1 MFLALREIRFSRT
14 RYVLI
19 VTIMLLVS
27 FLVLFVTGLANGLG
41 NATSSAVRNMPA
53 DHFIV
58 QKDSDDRFARSALYG
73 DQVKEAQSMAGQ
85 EGAEPLGVQMTTV
98 TRKNSDSKIDIALF
112 GVQADGWLVPKKVE
126 GQGLNQ
132 TATGSVLADR
142 DLAESG
148 VAIGDTI
155 VDSATGL
162 EWTVSGFTENQSYSH
177 MPAVWMNDADW
188 AAYRSEIMAARG
200 GEADTAYNAIALR
213 VSVSKADELRS
224 SVSDAD
230 VITKAQAISAI
241 PGHKAE
247 QSSLMMMIAFLYVI
261 SAFVLAVFFY
271 VITIQKT
278 SQFGILKA
286 IGAKTRYLAGSVV
299 AQVLVLSV
307 GSLAVGVGLVLIMKA
322 MLPAAMP
329 FALDGGTI
337 LLSCSLFLAVA
348 LLGGLASVVKVAKT
362 DALDAIGRAGA

>member
-1 MFLALREIRFSRT
+1 MFLALREIRFSKT

-19 VTIMLLVS
+19 VAIMLMVS

-41 NATSSAVRNMPA
+41 NATSSAIRNMPA

-58 QKDSDDRFARSALYG
+58 QQDSDDRFARSELHA
-73 DQVKEAQSMAGQ
+73 DQVKQAQAIAGT
-85 EGAEPLGVQMTTV
+85 EGAQPLGVQMTTV
-98 TRKNSDSKIDIALF
+98 TREGTEGRIDIALF
-112 GVQADGWLVPKKVE
+112 GVQAESWLVPETVE
-126 GQGLNQ
+126 GQPLSEAAAGE
-132 TATGSVLADR
+132 VLADL
-142 DLAESG
+142 DLKKSG
-148 VAIGDTI
+148 VKIGDTV
-155 VDSATGL
+155 VDGATGL
-162 EWTVSGFTENQSYSH
+162 EWTVGGFTENRSYSH
-177 MPAVWMNDADW
+177 MPAVWMNEKDW
-188 AAYRSEIMAARG
+188 AAYRSELMAARG
-200 GEADTAYNAIALR
+200 GETDTAYNAIALR
-213 VSVSKADELRS
+213 ISGTQADQLAASVK
-224 SVSDAD
+224 DAD
-230 VITKAQAISAI
+230 VITQSQAISAI

-247 QSSLMMMIAFLYVI
+247 QSSLMMMIVFLYVI

-278 SQFGILKA
+278 AQFGILKA
-286 IGAKTRYLAGSVV
+286 IGAKTWYLAGSVI

-329 FALDGGTI
+329 FALGAGTI
-337 LLSCSLFLAVA
+337 ALSCALFLGVA

>member
-53 DHFIV
+53 DHFVV
-58 QKDSDDRFARSALYG
+58 QKDSDDRFARSSLTSK
-73 DQVKEAQSMAGQ
+73 QIEEARAVAGT
-85 EGAEPLGVQMTTV
+85 EGSEPLGVQMTTV
-98 TRKNSDSKIDIALF
+98 TKKDSDSKIDIALF
-112 GVQADGWLVPKKVE
+112 GVQAGGWIVPKAVE
-126 GQGLNQ
+126 GETL
-132 TATGSVLADR
+132 TASGKGQVLADR
-142 DLAESG
+142 NLADSG

-155 VDSATGL
+155 VDTATGM
-162 EWTVSGFTENQSYSH
+162 EWTIAGYTENQSYSH

-188 AAYRSEIMAARG
+188 AAYRSELMAARG
-200 GEADTAYNAIALR
+200 GEPDTSYNAIALR
-213 VSVSKADELRS
+213 VNGDQAKQLDASLTDASVISKS
-224 SVSDAD
+224 
-230 VITKAQAISAI
+230 QAIMAI

-247 QSSLMMMIAFLYVI
+247 QSSLLMMIAFLYVI

-299 AQVLVLSV
+299 AQILVLSV
-307 GSLAVGVGLVLIMKA
+307 GSLAVGVALVLVMKA

-329 FALDGGTI
+329 FSLGGDTI
-337 LLSCSLFLAVA
+337 LLSCGLFLAVA
-348 LLGGLASVVKVAKT
+348 LIGGLVSVVKVAKT